1 MTVTGFLARCQMLVA
16 GCWKESRIFTKG
28 LLHPTIGAPGF
39 TLKLFALIA
48 LFCSTQAV
56 LAQSRAPINIPRIS
70 EKITLDGFS
79 NEPAWEA
86 IAPWS
91 PTQYEPNNGAPPT
104 ERTEFRVGYDEDF
117 LYLSLRAYDSDS
129 TGIRANTFYRD
140 QLAGSDHFE
149 IMIDTYNDNET
160 GLIFTTTPT
169 GTRNDAAIFN
179 DASGGGIAS
188 GGWINRDFNTFWDSA
203 TQITTEGW
211 FAEVRIPF
219 SSLRFQNVGGTVTM
233 GINVNRKVA
242 RKTERVVFPSTPT
255 VADWA
260 FLKPSLAQ
268 KIQFEGVKP
277 HNPLYITPY
286 ALGGLGLANHLNASQ
301 TAYEA
306 DNSNTQEFGIDLK
319 YGLTDNLTADL
330 TINTDFAQVEAD
342 NQQVNLTRFSLFFPE
357 KRQFF
362 QERAGVFDFRTGGL
376 SRLFHSRRIGLT
388 EDGTPVPLIGG
399 ARLVG
404 RVGTWDLGLMDI
416 QSARTGTLPSE
427 NFGVLR
433 LRRNVFN
440 PYSYAGGMVTSRLAE
455 DGGYNV
461 AYGLDGVFRL
471 FGDDYLTLQ
480 WAQTF
485 DDQEASGSGL
495 TNGRLTAQME
505 RRTRDGWG
513 YQSILAW
520 AGADYNPGIGFT
532 QRNDFTLLDNSI
544 SHTWIPGD
552 ASWLIYHQ
560 VLLNGQAFIR
570 NGDGTVESAS
580 VGPEWNFSQKN
591 GAGGNIT
598 AKVLYEDL
606 DIPFVLSRDA
616 GNEVTVPAGSYTFF
630 NAEASY
636 HVSHTSLFQLRPQLE
651 IGSFFD
657 GWQWSTGFSPVWY
670 VSKYL
675 ELGGSYSF
683 NHITFP
689 DRNQS
694 FDVHV
699 ARLRIRTALNTKV
712 STNAFLQFNSVTN
725 SVSTNIRFRYNFRE
739 GNDLWLV
746 YNENLNTD
754 RHRLLPMLPL
764 TDSRTFLLKYT
775 YTVGL

>member
-1 MTVTGFLARCQMLVA
+1 MKKTSCVPARLLNTSCIFLFLILAGIPFCQSA
-16 GCWKESRIFTKG
+16 QG
-28 LLHPTIGAPGF
+28 
-39 TLKLFALIA
+39 
-48 LFCSTQAV
+48 
-56 LAQSRAPINIPRIS
+56 QSRDVITIS
-70 EKITLDGFS
+70 RLSSSITLDGMS
-79 NEPAWEA
+79 NEPAWNA
-86 IAPWS
+86 IDPWV
-91 PTQYEPNNGAPPT
+91 PTQYEPNNGAPAT
-104 ERTEFRVGYDEDF
+104 EDTEIRVAYDDDYF
-117 LYLSLRAYDSDS
+117 YLSLRAYDKDS

-169 GTRNDAAIFN
+169 GTRNDAAISN

-188 GGWINRDFNTFWDSA
+188 GSWINRDFNTFWDSA
-203 TQITTEGW
+203 TQITGEGW

-219 SSLRFQNVGGTVTM
+219 SSMRFQNIDGIVTM

-242 RKTERVVFPSTPT
+242 RKTERLVFPSTPT
-255 VADWA
+255 VANWA

-268 KIQFEGVKP
+268 KIQFKGVKP
-277 HNPLYITPY
+277 HKPLYITPY
-286 ALGGLGLANHLNASQ
+286 ALGGLGHQNALNAAGTEYQ
-301 TAYEA
+301 K
-306 DNSNTQEFGIDLK
+306 DNNNTGELGIDLK
-319 YGLTDNLTADL
+319 YGITDNLTADL

-388 EDGTPVPLIGG
+388 DDGAQVPLIGG

-404 RVGTWDLGLMDI
+404 RAGAWDLGFMDL
-416 QSARTGTLPSE
+416 QSARSGDLPSE

-440 PYSYAGGMVTSRLAE
+440 PYSYAGGMLTSRLGE
-455 DGGYNV
+455 DGSYNV
-461 AYGLDGVFRL
+461 AYGLDSVFRL
-471 FGDDYLTLQ
+471 FRDDYLSLQ

-485 DDQEASGSGL
+485 EDDETTNSNL
-495 TNGRLTAQME
+495 TNGRLTAQIE
-505 RRTRDGWG
+505 RRTRDGWS
-513 YQSILAW
+513 YQSIFAW

-532 QRNDFTLLDNSI
+532 QRNDFTMLDNSI
-544 SHTWIPGD
+544 SHTWIPGE
-552 ASWLIYHQ
+552 SSKLIFHQ
-560 VLLNGQAFIR
+560 LLVNGLAFIR
-570 NGDGTVESAS
+570 NTDGTVESAS
-580 VGPEWNFSQKN
+580 IGPAWNFSQKG
-591 GAGGNIT
+591 GAGGSIE

-606 DIPFVLSRDA
+606 TEPFVLLDDDDNLVNVA
-616 GNEVTVPAGSYTFF
+616 AGSYTFF
-630 NAEASY
+630 NAEAAY
-636 HVSHTSLFQLRPQLE
+636 NVSHTNLIQIRPAVG

-657 GWQWSTGFSPVWY
+657 GWQSSINIRPVWY
-670 VSKYL
+670 ISKHL

-683 NHITFP
+683 NHIEFP

-699 ARLRIRTALNTKV
+699 ARLRIRTALNTKL
-712 STNAFLQFNSVTN
+712 STNAFLQYN
-725 SVSTNIRFRYNFRE
+725 SVSNSFSTNVRFRYNFRE
-739 GNDLWLV
+739 GNDLWIV

-754 RHRLLPMLPL
+754 RNRFLPMLP
-764 TDSRTFLLKYT
+764 TTNNRTFLLKYT
-775 YTVGL
+775 YTFGL

>member
-1 MTVTGFLARCQMLVA
+1 MPMYPAPLTRTDVVSHFIAVCLLSLLAALVA
-16 GCWKESRIFTKG
+16 P
-28 LLHPTIGAPGF
+28 LHAFAQADDTIDIP
-39 TLKLFALIA
+39 KLAG
-48 LFCSTQAV
+48 
-56 LAQSRAPINIPRIS
+56 P
-70 EKITLDGFS
+70 ITLDGLS
-79 NEPAWEA
+79 NEPGWEA
-86 IAPWS
+86 ISPWIPS
-91 PTQYEPNNGAPPT
+91 QYEPDNGAPPT
-104 ERTEFRVGYDEDF
+104 ERTEFRVGYDDDY
-117 LYLSLRAYDSDS
+117 LYLSLRAYDRDV

-149 IMIDTYNDNET
+149 IMIDTFNDNET

-188 GGWINRDFNTFWDSA
+188 GGWINGDFNTFWDNA
-203 TQITTEGW
+203 TTINEEGW

-219 SSLRFQNVGGTVTM
+219 SSLRFQHVDNAVVM

-242 RKTERVVFPSTPT
+242 RKTERVVFPATPT
-255 VADWA
+255 VANWA

-268 KIQFEGVKP
+268 KIRLKGVKP
-277 HNPLYITPY
+277 HTPLYITPY
-286 ALGGLGLANHLNASQ
+286 VLGGTGHENALNESAS
-301 TAYEA
+301 AYQKNT
-306 DNSNTQEFGIDLK
+306 NSTGDLGIDLK
-319 YGLTDNLTADL
+319 YGITDNLTADL

-388 EDGTPVPLIGG
+388 DAGTPVPLIGG

-404 RVGTWDLGLMDI
+404 RVGNWDLGFMDI
-416 QSARTGTLPSE
+416 QSARSGDLPSE

-440 PYSYAGGMVTSRLAE
+440 PYSYAGGMFTSRLAE
-455 DGGYNV
+455 DGTYNV

-485 DDQEASGSGL
+485 EDQAYSSL

-505 RRTRDGWG
+505 RRTRNGWG
-513 YQSILAW
+513 YSSIVAW

-532 QRNDFTLLDNSI
+532 QRNNFTLLDNSI
-544 SHTWIPGD
+544 SHTWIANESSP
-552 ASWLIYHQ
+552 LIYHQ
-560 VLLNGQAFIR
+560 LFMNGEAFIR
-570 NGDGTVESAS
+570 NTDGTVESAA
-580 VGPEWNFSQKN
+580 VGPAWEFSQKN
-591 GAGGNIT
+591 GGGGDIS
-598 AKVLYEDL
+598 AQLRYEDL
-606 DIPFVLSRDA
+606 RVPFILSGDSDNPA
-616 GNEVTVPAGSYTFF
+616 TVPAGSYTFF
-630 NAEASY
+630 NLEASY
-636 HVSHTSLFQLRPQLE
+636 HVSHTSLLQLRPQAG

-657 GWQWSTGFSPVWY
+657 GWQFTFGARPVWY
-670 VSKYL
+670 ISKYL

-683 NHITFP
+683 NHIAFP
-689 DRNQS
+689 DRGQS
-694 FDVHV
+694 FDVHI
-699 ARLRIRTALNTKV
+699 ARLRVRTALNTKL
-712 STNAFLQFNSVTN
+712 STNAFLQYNSVTR
-725 SVSTNIRFRYNFRE
+725 SVSTNVRFRYNFRE
-739 GNDLWLV
+739 GNDLWIV
-746 YNENLNTD
+746 YNESLNTE

-764 TDSRTFLLKYT
+764 TDNRTFLLKYT
-775 YTVGL
+775 HTFSL

>member
-1 MTVTGFLARCQMLVA
+1 MIRAICQVWISPSISKPFTPRVA
-16 GCWKESRIFTKG
+16 CCC
-28 LLHPTIGAPGF
+28 L
-39 TLKLFALIA
+39 LFAL
-48 LFCSTQAV
+48 LLTSNSF
-56 LAQSRAPINIPRIS
+56 AQQNEAIKIPRIQG
-70 EKITLDGFS
+70 KITLDGLS
-79 NEPAWEA
+79 NEPAWA
-86 IAPWS
+86 SINPWV

-104 ERTEFRVGYDEDF
+104 EKTEFRVGYDDDYI
-117 LYLSLRAYDSDS
+117 YLSLRAYDSDS

-140 QLAGSDHFE
+140 KLAGSDHFE

-179 DASGGGIAS
+179 DASGGGIFTGA
-188 GGWINRDFNTFWDSA
+188 WINGDFNTFWDNA
-203 TQITTEGW
+203 TEINNDGW

-219 SSLRFQNVGGTVTM
+219 SSLRFQNIDGTVTM

-255 VADWA
+255 IADWA

-268 KIQFEGVKP
+268 KIEFEGVKP
-277 HNPLYITPY
+277 HKPVYITPY
-286 ALGGLGLANHLNASQ
+286 VLGGLGQENNLN
-301 TAYEA
+301 EA
-306 DNSNTQEFGIDLK
+306 GTRYIGDNSNTREIGVDLK
-319 YGLTDNLTADL
+319 YGITDNLTADL

-388 EDGTPVPLIGG
+388 GDGTPVPLIGG

-404 RVGTWDLGLMDI
+404 RVGEWDMGFMDL
-416 QSARTGTLPSE
+416 QSARSGDLPSE

-440 PYSYAGGMVTSRLAE
+440 PYSYTGGMLTSRLGE
-455 DGGYNV
+455 DGSYNV

-471 FGDDYLTLQ
+471 FRDDYLTFQ

-485 DDQEASGSGL
+485 DDAESTSNSL
-495 TNGRLTAQME
+495 TNGRLTVQME
-505 RRTRDGWG
+505 RRTRDAWS
-513 YQSILAW
+513 YQSIIAW

-532 QRNDFTLLDNSI
+532 QRNDFTLVDNSL
-544 SHTWIPGD
+544 SYTWIPGE
-552 ASWLIYHQ
+552 ASKLIYHQ
-560 VLLNGQAFIR
+560 LLFNGQAFIR
-570 NGDGTVESAS
+570 NGNGTVESAS
-580 VGPEWNFSQKN
+580 VGPEWTFSQKG
-591 GAGGNIT
+591 GAGGGFE

-606 DIPFVLSRDA
+606 DVPFILS
-616 GNEVTVPAGSYTFF
+616 NETGSEVIVPPGSYTFF
-630 NAEASY
+630 NAMANY
-636 HVSHTSLFQLRPQLE
+636 HVSHTDLVQIRPT
-651 IGSFFD
+651 IGVGSFFD
-657 GWQWSTGFSPVWY
+657 GWQLSMQVRPIWY
-670 VSKYL
+670 ISKYL

-683 NHITFP
+683 NYIEFP

-694 FDVHV
+694 FNVHI
-699 ARLRIRTALNTKV
+699 ARLRIQTALNTRL
-712 STNAFLQFNSVTN
+712 STNAFLQYNSVTH
-725 SVSTNIRFRYNFRE
+725 SISTNVRFRYNFRE

-746 YNENLNTD
+746 YNEGLNTD
-754 RHRLLPMLPL
+754 RNRLLPMLPA
-764 TDSRTFLLKYT
+764 TDNRTFLIKYT
-775 YTVGL
+775 YTFSL